1 MIAASSMV
9 SGAGYT
15 LRWPNATLPTVWAHN
30 SRRLGDALAVSHWA
44 DGKITHRYSWR
55 ALFDEAARVARW
67 LRTLG
72 VTRGQVCALLLR
84 PDPAFYP
91 LYMGVVLAGAI
102 PSVVA
107 YPNERLHPQKFRDG
121 LQGMAAR
128 SGLDWI
134 LTDAEL
140 HGRFADLLDAPN
152 IRVAFV
158 NEAAWKSCRPL
169 DTVDAESASTDDT
182 CLLQHSSGTTG
193 LQKGVALSHRAV
205 LEHAHRYGNAI
216 NLTARDSVASWLPLY
231 HDMGLIAAFHV
242 PLAFG
247 IPIVQLDAFAWVV
260 RPGEL
265 LHAIAHEHA
274 TLCWLPNFA
283 FNLIAD
289 RVRTNEI
296 PVNACASLR
305 LITSCSE
312 PVRQSSIG
320 HLLEKLRPF
329 GLHAT
334 CIGASFAMAETTFA
348 VTQTPIGTAPL
359 VEQVS
364 RAKIANGSAVI
375 ATVDEPVR
383 ACVSS
388 GKAISGCD
396 VRVVDGGGT
405 RLDDGTVGSIEVR
418 SVSLFTGYR
427 HNEAATARVFRDGWF
442 VTGDMGYLR
451 QGELFVI
458 GREKDL
464 IIVAGKNI
472 YPEDVED
479 AVGRVDGVTAGRT
492 VAFEIDDEQR
502 GTGQIAVVVETAE
515 QSLLELK
522 ALRGRVARV
531 GTDFDVPINHVF
543 FAQPR
548 WLIKS
553 SSGKLS
559 RKDNGARALV
569 ELEDV
574 IWKTI

>member
-1 MIAASSMV
+1 MIPEFSSE
-9 SGAGYT
+9 SGFGLA
-15 LRWPNATLPTVWAHN
+15 LQLPNATLPAVWAEN
-30 SRRLGDALAVSHWA
+30 ARRLCDALAVSHWA
-44 DGKITHRYSWR
+44 DGKVIHRYTWR
-55 ALFDEAARVARW
+55 ALFDEARQVASW

-72 VTRGQVCALLLR
+72 VARGQVCAMLLR
-84 PDPAFYP
+84 PDSTFYP

-121 LQGMAAR
+121 LQGMAAK

-140 HGRFADLLDAPN
+140 HARFAELLNAPD
-152 IRVAFV
+152 IRVA
-158 NEAAWKSCRPL
+158 L
-169 DTVDAESASTDDT
+169 IDDT
-182 CLLQHSSGTTG
+182 TWKTCQLLDVTDVAIASPEDMCLLQHSSGTTG

-205 LEHAHRYGNAI
+205 LQHAHHYGQAI
-216 NLTARDSVASWLPLY
+216 GMSPRDSVASWLPLY

-247 IPIVQLDAFAWVV
+247 IPIVQLDAFTWVV

-265 LHAIAHEHA
+265 LQAIAHERA
-274 TLCWLPNFA
+274 TLVWLPNFA

-289 RVRTNEI
+289 RVRTSEI
-296 PVNACASLR
+296 AADACVSLR
-305 LITSCSE
+305 LVTSCSE
-312 PVRQSSIG
+312 PVRQSSIERFI
-320 HLLEKLRPF
+320 EKLSPF
-329 GLHAT
+329 GLRST
-334 CIGASFAMAETTFA
+334 SIGASFAMAETTFA
-348 VTQTPIGTAPL
+348 ITQTPIGTAPV
-359 VEQVS
+359 VEHVS
-364 RAKIANGSAVI
+364 RATIANGAAVI
-375 ATVDEPVR
+375 AIDDEPAR

-388 GKAISGCD
+388 GQTISGCD
-396 VRVVDGGGT
+396 VRVVDA
-405 RLDDGTVGSIEVR
+405 DGVQSSDGAVGSIEVR
-418 SVSLFTGYR
+418 SVSLFTGYH
-427 HNEAATARVFRDGWF
+427 HNEAATSRVFRDGWF
-442 VTGDMGYLR
+442 VTGDMGYR
-451 QGELFVI
+451 RKGELFVI

-479 AVGRVDGVTAGRT
+479 AVGRVEGVTAGRT

-515 QSLLELK
+515 QSLAELK
-522 ALRGRVARV
+522 ALRSRVARI

-543 FAQPR
+543 FAEPR

-559 RKDNGARALV
+559 RKDNGARAIA

-574 IWKTI
+574 IWKTT

>member
-1 MIAASSMV
+1 MTENSAKSLGFGLALQS
-9 SGAGYT
+9 
-15 LRWPNATLPTVWAHN
+15 PNATLPAVWADN
-30 SRRLGDALAVSHWA
+30 ARRLGDAPAVSHWA

-55 ALFDEAARVARW
+55 TLFDEARQVASW
-67 LRTLG
+67 LRSFG
-72 VTRGQVCALLLR
+72 VTKGQVCALLLR
-84 PDPAFYP
+84 PDPVFHP

-102 PSVVA
+102 PSVIA

-121 LQGMAAR
+121 LQAMAAK
-128 SGLDWI
+128 SGLDLI

-140 HGRFADLLDAPN
+140 HGRFADLLDAPH
-152 IRVAFV
+152 IRVALI
-158 NEAAWKSCRPL
+158 NDGAWKSRQLL
-169 DTVDAESASTDDT
+169 DAIDATTASPDDT

-205 LEHAHRYGNAI
+205 LEHAQRYGEAI
-216 NLTARDSVASWLPLY
+216 ELCARDSVASWLPLY

-247 IPIVQLDAFAWVV
+247 IPLVQLDAFAWVV

-265 LHAIAHEHA
+265 LLAIAHERA

-289 RVRTNEI
+289 RVRTSEI
-296 PVNACASLR
+296 PVDACASLR

-312 PVRQSSIG
+312 PVRQSSIER
-320 HLLEKLRPF
+320 LLDKLSPF
-329 GLHAT
+329 GLEPSR
-334 CIGASFAMAETTFA
+334 IGASFAMAETTFA
-348 VTQTPIGTAPL
+348 ITQTPIGSAPA

-364 RAKIANGSAVI
+364 RVSIANGVAVI
-375 ATVDEPVR
+375 ATGDVTAR
-383 ACVSS
+383 SCVSS
-388 GKAISGCD
+388 GQVISGCD
-396 VRVVDGGGT
+396 VRVVDTGGVQV
-405 RLDDGTVGSIEVR
+405 DDGTVGSIEVR
-418 SVSLFTGYR
+418 SVSLFTGYH
-427 HNEAATARVFRDGWF
+427 HNEAATARAFRDGWF

-451 QGELFVI
+451 RGELFVI

-515 QSLLELK
+515 QSLSELK
-522 ALRGRVARV
+522 ALRSRVARV
-531 GTDFDVPINHVF
+531 GTEFDVPINHVF
-543 FAQPR
+543 FAEPR

-559 RKDNGARALV
+559 RRDNGVRAMA

-574 IWKTI
+574 IWKTS